1 MYLQAELKAT
11 GQAIR
16 AIRID
21 STGKHLSKKP
31 GSCPVLPEYV
41 RALVSSA
48 RAKNVEPKRET

>member
-1 MYLQAELKAT
+1 VEAELKAT
-11 GQAIR
+11 GKAIR

-31 GSCPVLPEYV
+31 GSCPVLPEYLH
-41 RALVSSA
+41 ALVNAA